1 MAPARL
7 AAAMVFGLIAAA
19 GLFGSSLYTG
29 RMAKV
34 IGAIEGRRLPRWRP
48 AVLTWSD
55 YARLC
60 PGGSYWTRLWQAN
73 WAFVLGLIG
82 VMLSQ
87 G

>member
-1 MAPARL
+1 MVPSRL
-7 AAAMVFGLIAAA
+7 VAAMVFGVIAVA

-29 RMAKV
+29 RMAKAV
-34 IGAIEGRRLPRWRP
+34 GAIEGRRLSFWRP

-60 PGGSYWTRLWQAN
+60 PRGSYWTRLWQAN
-73 WAFVLGLIG
+73 WAFVIGLIG
-82 VMLSQ
+82 FMLSQ

>member
-1 MAPARL
+1 MVPSRL
-7 AAAMVFGLIAAA
+7 IAAMVFGAVAIA
-19 GLFGSSLYTG
+19 GLFGSLLYTG

-34 IGAIEGRRLPRWRP
+34 VGSIEGRRLAYGRP

-60 PGGSYWTRLWQAN
+60 PGGPYWTRLWQAN
-73 WAFVLGLIG
+73 WAVGLGLVG
-82 VMLSQ
+82 VTLSQ